1 MHLACGV
8 LVIIRLVLHPGIELA
23 APQEERHIDLLKLR
37 SLVSLQWDITGM
49 MEPAHLKAV
58 RLRQPRLKVG
68 GYERAKRARLSEC
81 QAFEVTENGVLGGA

>member
-1 MHLACGV
+1 
-8 LVIIRLVLHPGIELA
+8 
-23 APQEERHIDLLKLR
+23 
-37 SLVSLQWDITGM
+37 M